1 MKVLPDFA
9 IKEELKRPHSV
20 RYKLAEI
27 DPLINWNPFVP
38 FLSTYIL
45 TKQFPET

>member
-1 MKVLPDFA
+1 MKVLPDIA
-9 IKEELKRPHSV
+9 IKAKLKRPHSV

-27 DPLINWNPFVP
+27 DSLINWNPFVP

-45 TKQFPET
+45 TKRFPET